1 MVPNLPVSI
10 PSSSFSSEIPA
21 YVSVDIETSGPH
33 PRQHSI
39 LSIGACLVARPHVT
53 FYVELQPIN
62 DQYTSEAL
70 SISGLSMSRLL
81 KEGVSP
87 VEAMKRF
94 ENWLVQNISS
104 EMRPIFV
111 AFNAAFDWMFIND
124 YFHYYLGHNP
134 FGHSALDIKALY
146 MGMKRVPWRSTSFR
160 HISANEL
167 DNRELKHNAL
177 EDAIDQG
184 EIFSKLLAEL
194 TANSEVN

>member
-1 MVPNLPVSI
+1 MVLNSFVST
-10 PSSSFSSEIPA
+10 PPPSFSSEIPT

-39 LSIGACLVARPHVT
+39 LSIGACLVARPNVT
-53 FYVELQPIN
+53 FYVELKPVN
-62 DQYTSEAL
+62 DQYTPEAL
-70 SISGLSMSRLL
+70 SISGLSMNRLL
-81 KEGVSP
+81 EEGITP
-87 VEAMKRF
+87 VEAMQRF
-94 ENWLVQNISS
+94 EKWLAQNIPSDV
-104 EMRPIFV
+104 RPIFV

-124 YFHYYLGHNP
+124 YFHYYLGYNP

-160 HISANEL
+160 YVSANEL

-184 EIFSKLLAEL
+184 MIFSKLLGEL
-194 TANSEVN
+194 TSG